1 MYSLF
6 RKELLQ
12 FFGSLTGYVAI
23 ITFLVVNGLFLWVF
37 PGNFNIPDNGY
48 ASLEPY
54 FELAPWLYLFLV
66 PAITMRLFSDESRSG
81 TLELILTRPLS
92 DLHLVL
98 AKFMAAFLLVIFTLI
113 PTLMYVFSVWQLG
126 NPPGNLDTGSTMG
139 AFIGL
144 FFLTAIYV
152 AIGLF
157 ASAVTDNQIIAFIA
171 AMGLS
176 FILFSGVEFIGIS
189 GVPYGLEKLLSW
201 LSINE
206 HFLSVSRGV
215 IDLADLLY
223 FTGMTLLFL
232 LLAVWMVRKSRRS
245 LKQAR
250 KGLAGLVIAIGLLFL
265 VTENI
270 RFRLDLTADKRYSL
284 TSASVRVAREIS
296 QPVVVEL
303 FLAGELQPQFRKLQQ
318 AVMDKVRDIS
328 RYAGKPVRVILT
340 DPYEAVPPKERAA
353 FFEKLAE
360 KGVRPTDVRQQT
372 EQGTSTRLIF
382 PGAII
387 RYGEA
392 ETGVN
397 FLKYSAGFSAEVNLN
412 HSVEGIEYGIISS
425 LRKLMAEDK
434 PVVAFLQGHSE
445 LNPWEVHDLVTA
457 LSGQYS
463 VRFLTPEE
471 LSAEKDP
478 PGVVIIADPKD
489 TFSERDK
496 YFLDQ
501 TFMKGSR
508 MMWLIDP
515 VQVSLDSLSQGLM
528 TLAFPRDVNVSDM
541 LFQYGVRINSD
552 LVQDVACIQIL
563 VNTAPAGNR
572 PEFTPQPWYYSPL
585 LTPADNHPVGRHLNL
600 VQSEFVSSIDTVAGS
615 SETRK
620 TVILSTSPYGRT
632 VRTPAAVSLRIIDSP
647 PARELFNRP
656 FIPAGVLV
664 EGTFRSVFRNRMLDR
679 LSIDQSSFAE
689 SSSNGKMMVFSDG
702 SLIANKVRYTPGSE
716 PEILPLGYD
725 RVSRQ
730 TFGNMEFFMN
740 AVHYLA
746 DDEGILELRNR
757 TVKLRLLDK
766 VRIRENRR
774 FWAFLN
780 TGVPVLLV
788 IIFGVIYNLLRI
800 RRFTVNKY

>member
-6 RKELLQ
+6 KKEIIQ
-12 FFGSLTGYVAI
+12 FFGSFTGYVAI

-37 PGNFNIPDNGY
+37 PGNFNIPEIGY

-81 TLELILTRPLS
+81 TLELVLTRPLS
-92 DLHLVL
+92 DFQL
-98 AKFMAAFLLVIFTLI
+98 AASKFLAAFLLVIFTLI
-113 PTLMYVFSVWQLG
+113 PTLLYVFSVWQLG
-126 NPPGNLDTGSTMG
+126 NPQGNLDTGSTMG
-139 AFIGL
+139 AFLGL

-157 ASAVTDNQIIAFIA
+157 ASSVTDNQIIAFIT
-171 AMGLS
+171 AMGMS
-176 FILFSGVEFIGIS
+176 FILFSGLEFIAGS
-189 GVPYGLEKLLSW
+189 GVPYWLEKLLLW

-223 FTGMTLLFL
+223 FLGMTVLFL
-232 LLAVWMVRKSRRS
+232 MLAVWMVRKSRRS
-245 LKQAR
+245 LKQTR
-250 KGLAGLVIAIGLLFL
+250 IWLPGLAIAVVLLFAL
-265 VTENI
+265 TQNI

-284 TSASVRVAREIS
+284 TSASMRIAREIS
-296 QPVVVEL
+296 QPVEVEL

-318 AVMDKVRDIS
+318 EIVDKVRDIG
-328 RYAGKPVRVILT
+328 RYSGKPVRIILT
-340 DPYEAVPPKERAA
+340 DPYQAVPSKERAE
-353 FFEKLAE
+353 FFEQLAG
-360 KGVRPTDVRQQT
+360 KGIRPTDVRQQT

-382 PGAII
+382 PGAVI

-392 ETGVN
+392 ETGVS

-412 HSVEGIEYGIISS
+412 HSVEGIEYGLISS
-425 LRKLMAEDK
+425 LRKLMTEEK
-434 PVVAFLQGHSE
+434 PVIAFLQGHSE
-445 LNPWEVHDLVTA
+445 LNPWEVHDLATS
-457 LSGQYS
+457 LSAQYTI
-463 VRFLTPEE
+463 RFLKPED
-471 LSAEKDP
+471 LQAEKSP
-478 PGVVIIADPKD
+478 PRVVIIAGPKD
-489 TFSERDK
+489 PFSERDK
-496 YFLDQ
+496 YYIDQ

-508 MMWLIDP
+508 MMWLVDP

-528 TLAFPRDVNVSDM
+528 TLAFPSDLNISDM

-600 VQSEFVSSIDTVAGS
+600 VQSEFVSSIDTLAGS

-620 TVILSTSPYGRT
+620 TIILSTSPYGRI
-632 VRTPAAVSLRIIDSP
+632 VRTPAAVSLRIIDAP
-647 PARELFNRP
+647 PARELFNKP

-664 EGTFRSVFRNRMLDR
+664 EGPFRSVFRNRLLDQ
-679 LSIDQSSFAE
+679 LSIDHTNFAE
-689 SSSNGKMMVFSDG
+689 STSDGKMMVFSDG
-702 SLIANKVRYTPGSE
+702 NLIANKVRYNSGAD

-730 TFGNMEFFMN
+730 TFGNMEYFMN

-766 VRIRENRR
+766 VRLRENKR

-780 TGVPVLLV
+780 TGLPVLLV

>member
-1 MYSLF
+1 MNSLF
-6 RKELLQ
+6 RKELIQ

-37 PGNFNIPDNGY
+37 PGNFNIPDSGY

-66 PAITMRLFSDESRSG
+66 PAVTMRLFSDEKRSG

-92 DLHLVL
+92 DFHLVM
-98 AKFMAAFLLVIFTLI
+98 AKFMAAFLLVIFTLL
-113 PTLMYVFSVWQLG
+113 PTLIYVFSVWQLG
-126 NPPGNLDTGSTMG
+126 NPTGNLDTGSTMG
-139 AFIGL
+139 AFFGL

-157 ASAVTDNQIIAFIA
+157 ASSVTDNQIIAFIT

-176 FILFSGVEFIGIS
+176 FILFTGVEFIAGS
-189 GVPYGLEKLLSW
+189 GVPYWLERLLLW

-215 IDLADLLY
+215 IDLADLFY

-232 LLAVWMVRKSRRS
+232 LLAVWMVRKSRRT
-245 LKQAR
+245 LKNAR
-250 KGLAGLVIAIGLLFL
+250 KWLAGLAVAVVFLFV

-270 RFRLDLTADKRYSL
+270 RYRLDLTADKRYSL
-284 TSASVRVAREIS
+284 TSASVKIAREIS

-318 AVMDKVRDIS
+318 AVIDKVRDIG
-328 RYAGKPVRVILT
+328 RYSGKPVRIILT

-353 FFEKLAE
+353 YFENLAE
-360 KGVRPTDVRQQT
+360 TGIRPTDVRQQT

-382 PGAII
+382 PGAMI
-387 RYGEA
+387 RYGDS
-392 ETGVN
+392 ETGVS

-425 LRKLMAEDK
+425 LRKLMTDEK
-434 PVVAFLQGHSE
+434 PVVAFLQGNSE
-445 LNPWEVHDLVTA
+445 LNPWEVHDLVNS
-457 LSGQYS
+457 LSGQYT
-463 VRFLTPEE
+463 VRFVTPEE
-471 LSAEKDP
+471 LSAANQP
-478 PGVVIIADPKD
+478 PRVVIIADPKD
-489 TFSERDK
+489 YFSERDK

-508 MMWLIDP
+508 MMWLVDP

-528 TLAFPRDVNVSDM
+528 TLAFPRDLNISDM

-656 FIPAGVLV
+656 YIPAGVLV
-664 EGTFRSVFRNRMLDR
+664 EGSFQSVFRNRLLDR
-679 LSIDQSSFAE
+679 LSVNQSSFAE
-689 SSSNGKMMVFSDG
+689 STPDGKMMVFSDG
-702 SLIANKVRYTPGSE
+702 SLIANKVRYNPGSE

-730 TFGNMEFFMN
+730 TFGNMEFFLN

-746 DDEGILELRNR
+746 DDEGVLELRNR

-766 VRIRENRR
+766 VRLRESRR

-788 IIFGVIYNLLRI
+788 IIFGVIYNLLRR
-800 RRFTVNKY
+800 RRFAVNKY

>member
-6 RKELLQ
+6 RKELIQ

-23 ITFLVVNGLFLWVF
+23 VTFLVVNGLFLWVF
-37 PGNFNIPDNGY
+37 PGNFNIPDSGY

-92 DLHLVL
+92 DFNLVM

-113 PTLMYVFSVWQLG
+113 PTLMYVFSVWHLG
-126 NPPGNLDTGSTMG
+126 NPIGNLDTGSTMG
-139 AFIGL
+139 AFFGL
-144 FFLTAIYV
+144 FFLAAIYV

-157 ASAVTDNQIIAFIA
+157 ASSVTDNQIIAFIT

-176 FILFSGVEFIGIS
+176 FVLFAGVEFIAGS
-189 GVPYGLEKLLSW
+189 GVPYWLEKLLSW

-223 FTGMTLLFL
+223 FTGMTFLFL
-232 LLAVWMVRKSRRS
+232 MLAVWMVRKSRWK
-245 LKQAR
+245 LKHAR
-250 KGLAGLVIAIGLLFL
+250 KWLTGLVVATVLLFL

-318 AVMDKVRDIS
+318 AVMDKVRDIG
-328 RYAGKPVRVILT
+328 RYSGKPVRIILT
-340 DPYEAVPPKERAA
+340 DPYEAAAPKERSA
-353 FFEKLAE
+353 FFEQLAE
-360 KGVRPTDVRQQT
+360 KGIRPTDVRQQT

-382 PGAII
+382 PGAMI
-387 RYGEA
+387 RYGES
-392 ETGVN
+392 ETGVS

-425 LRKLMAEDK
+425 LRKLMADEK
-434 PVVAFLQGHSE
+434 PVIAFLKGHSE
-445 LNPWEVHDLVTA
+445 LNPWEVHDLVTS
-457 LSGQYS
+457 LSDQYT
-463 VRFLTPEE
+463 VRFMTPEE
-471 LSAEKDP
+471 LTAGKQP
-478 PGVVIIADPKD
+478 PRVVIIADPKD
-489 TFSERDK
+489 VFSERDK

-508 MMWLIDP
+508 MMWLVDP

-664 EGTFRSVFRNRMLDR
+664 EGTFLSVFRNRLLDQ
-679 LSIDQSSFAE
+679 LSVDQSSF
-689 SSSNGKMMVFSDG
+689 SGSTTNGKMMVFSDG
-702 SLIANKVRYTPGSE
+702 SLIANKVRYNPGAE

-730 TFGNMEFFMN
+730 TFGNMEFFLN

-757 TVKLRLLDK
+757 TVKLRLLDR
-766 VRIRENRR
+766 VRLRESRR

-780 TGVPVLLV
+780 TGAPVLLV
-788 IIFGVIYNLLRI
+788 IIFWSNLQPLANTQI
-800 RRFTVNKY
+800 